1 MAPQIQTQEHAS
13 VIAAQ
18 NGEGAA
24 SGGRYSASFRTLT
37 PLASVAIWPAL
48 RGGGGV
54 RSTLGALGAVGDEEV
69 DAFPARHW
77 ICKPPSAGMTEHIQM
92 AAIMM
97 KNGLARSSDEAFDLI
112 TSGMQR
118 VSTQMR
124 GEMPEIFMK
133 YSTHFRNMGLPVR
146 KPCRCWLIWRSRVR
160 FALDKTG
167 DAIKEFSIRGSDMS
181 KNSVSAYKAIG
192 LDAAAMSSAI
202 ATGGESAR
210 KAMEKTAKRAAVH
223 SGSGDAG

>member
-24 SGGRYSASFRTLT
+24 SGGRYSRIIQDINAAGVSRD
-37 PLASVAIWPAL
+37 LARISEAVA
-48 RGGGGV
+48 GV
-54 RSTLGALGAVGDEEV
+54 RSTLGALGAVGDEELTRISRKAL
-69 DAFPARHW
+69 DLQTAL
-77 ICKPPSAGMTEHIQM
+77 GGDMTEHIQM

-112 TSGMQR
+112 TAGMQR

-124 GEMPEIFMK
+124 GEMPEILHE
-133 YSTHFRNMGLPVR
+133 YSTHFRNMGFTGAEAMSLLVNMAQQG
-146 KPCRCWLIWRSRVR
+146 K
-160 FALDKTG
+160 FALDKTR

-181 KNSVSAYKAIG
+181 K
-192 LDAAAMSSAI
+192 
-202 ATGGESAR
+202 
-210 KAMEKTAKRAAVH
+210 TA
-223 SGSGDAG
+223 